1 MNIIIP
7 MSGLGTRFMEA
18 GYEKPKFLIEI
29 EEKPIIQHVVDRFD
43 KDDNFIFVKLVTIC
57 LLLVLFAYILAYFK
71 VLDSKQASYVGYG
84 VFILFGGIA
93 LIKIFKTLVDKNK
106 SNDNK
111 LIKNKSTVKNP

>member
-43 KDDNFIFVKLVTIC
+43 KDDNFIFVINELHVEKHQLDK
-57 LLLVLFAYILAYFK
+57 ILK
-71 VLDSKQASYVGYG
+71 SITKKCE
-84 VFILFGGIA
+84 IHI
-93 LIKIFKTLVDKNK
+93 VD
-106 SNDNK
+106 
-111 LIKNKSTVKNP
+111 